1 MEKFFKPSDKKNFVI
16 VLIIFLFLVLS
27 TVLYVCFF
35 DGWTN
40 EENLKVNQNK
50 DVPMTEVTEF
60 ENVVEDGPLSDSK
73 QNSSNVDDDDFTF
86 TMNKNIIFK
95 NASSLGNVKIENPK
109 SNKYDFYV
117 EIKLKDRDD
126 VVYKSPILEPNQHIT
141 NDYLMVKLYKGSYE
155 SVATIFVIDKE
166 SNEVVAQENFEVT
179 IKIKK

>member
-27 TVLYVCFF
+27 TVLYICFF
-35 DGWTN
+35 DYSSN
-40 EENLKVNQNK
+40 EENLEINQNK

-60 ENVVEDGPLSDSK
+60 ENVVEEGPLSDS
-73 QNSSNVDDDDFTF
+73 QQSRDVNDDDFTF
-86 TMNKNIIFK
+86 TINKSIIFK

-117 EIKLKDRDD
+117 EIKLKNKDE

-141 NDYLMVKLYKGSYE
+141 NDYLMVKLNKGSYE

-166 SNEVVAQENFEVT
+166 SNEIVAQENFEVT